1 MSLTSYQTAPPRV
14 RVLLVVYCEEGRGGR
29 IFKIRSLP
37 MTLFVCLCL
46 FYVPSMEGL
55 AATYSPTP

>member
-14 RVLLVVYCEEGRGGR
+14 GKVLVVLVRSVIAFGV
-29 IFKIRSLP
+29 FKLLYI
-37 MTLFVCLCL
+37 
-46 FYVPSMEGL
+46 EGL

>member
-14 RVLLVVYCEEGRGGR
+14 RVLFGLFIVKGRGAV
-29 IFKIRSLP
+29 SLFP
-37 MTLFVCLCL
+37 DGCFLFSG
-46 FYVPSMEGL
+46 FPSMEGL